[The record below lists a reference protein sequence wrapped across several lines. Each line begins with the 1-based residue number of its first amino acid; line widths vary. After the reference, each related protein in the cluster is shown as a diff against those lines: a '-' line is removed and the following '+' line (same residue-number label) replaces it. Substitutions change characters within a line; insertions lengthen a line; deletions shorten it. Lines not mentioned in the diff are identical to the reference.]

1 MAAWRFAELSV
12 HDGGTMFDQLFDTFR
27 KASESSLKA
36 QQDMFKQWMQQWPAM
51 TPNIA
56 GTPGAWNEAVQARFL
71 DSTTEA
77 LNKHREMID
86 SMYKSGIKLIEQSF
100 HLTDAKSPEDYRR
113 MLEELWRKLS
123 DSFKEQSESQF
134 REFQKA
140 AEKWAEVPVAAKA
153 KT

>member
-1 MAAWRFAELSV
+1 
-12 HDGGTMFDQLFDTFR
+12 MFDQLFDTFR

-36 QQDMFKQWMQQWPAM
+36 QQDMFKQWVQQWPSAP
-51 TPNIA
+51 PNLGGA
-56 GTPGAWNEAVQARFL
+56 PGAWNEAVQARWVE
-71 DSTTEA
+71 STTEA
-77 LNKHREMID
+77 LNKHREMVD

-100 HLTDAKSPEDYRR
+100 RLTDAKSPEDYRR

-123 DSFKEQSESQF
+123 DTFKEQSESQF

-140 AEKWAEVPVAAKA
+140 AEKWTEVPAAAKA